1 MKVQEKIDRFNV
13 LQKKL
18 DLEDKEKQELNRLA
32 EEFLVIT
39 KQAYDHIAFDYCYA
53 DRTSVMD
60 CMIEMYNTLFQT
72 AEEVLHKSI
81 RDMTVLDV
89 GTGTGKDIKYMN
101 SKGITKVIGLDN
113 SDKMIEVL
121 EELQKRKEIPE
132 NSFMKGDMLNLPFD
146 DNIFDIV
153 RQNASLLHIP
163 ITTKGEMLDKAI
175 QETNR
180 VLKQNG
186 ILFVSVK
193 KGNGVQF
200 IDTKEGFARRI
211 FQMHTIESITKV
223 IKENNFEILNITE
236 IREERKGNVI
246 DWINIIAKKVLY

>member
-132 NSFMKGDMLNLPFD
+132 NSFMKGDML
-146 DNIFDIV
+146 
-153 RQNASLLHIP
+153 
-163 ITTKGEMLDKAI
+163 DKAI

-186 ILFVSVK
+186 ILF
-193 KGNGVQF
+193 
-200 IDTKEGFARRI
+200 D
-211 FQMHTIESITKV
+211 
-223 IKENNFEILNITE
+223 
-236 IREERKGNVI
+236 
-246 DWINIIAKKVLY
+246 